1 MYITVKRANTK
12 KLVKA
17 EDYEELLRK
26 VQAAFKDLQ
35 ADSYELLFDPEGENY
50 VVDTEDVFDYLK
62 QQESVS
68 KDPGYK
74 LTIYLQDKEEEAK
87 MLNDS
92 IVSGYSVAEQIL
104 KPVSGDTMILGDKKV
119 IFSDRSTMSTGLY
132 KNVNS

>member
-68 KDPGYK
+68 KDPDYK